1 MHGLPINPEA
11 LLALFM
17 TVENAGSLA
26 GDLEERFQRVCRRQG
41 SIRAILWFWW
51 ALLASI
57 PSLVITQLQRIQNAL
72 LSGHSLRIGREVA
85 IIGGPLAGLTGTLV
99 RIDNR
104 RGRVVLSVSLLQ
116 RLVAVELEERSVH
129 PSSRWPNSAPGRM
142 SFQRLCSRRRRR

>member
-1 MHGLPINPEA
+1 MHGLPINPET

-57 PSLVITQLQRIQNAL
+57 PSLVITQLQRIQNTL

-99 RIDNR
+99 RIDDR

-142 SFQRLCSRRRRR
+142 SFQRLCSRLRRR